1 MSVSKAVEIS
11 GRTAV
16 SVTEAEWDATYNSPE
31 ARKLSG
37 SLSGGRK
44 YTNMYIRYLREFWRE
59 ITAQADDAQE
69 YLCTVCT
76 ECGEGFGKETPVI
89 SDISIHDGSI
99 REIKWRRYNHRN
111 KQMYTLWRWIEWC
124 DVSAESMNEPRSR
137 WTKGGL
143 AEEARTAIDVA
154 EVLVQERQEFRPT
167 STAVEKNNVLWSKV
181 PRGKKR
187 Y

>member
-1 MSVSKAVEIS
+1 MAVEIS
-11 GRTAV
+11 WWSAV

-76 ECGEGFGKETPVI
+76 EYEEGFGKETSVI
-89 SDISIHDGSI
+89 SDISIHDGLM
-99 REIKWRRYNHRN
+99 REIKWRRYNRRN

-124 DVSAESMNEPRSR
+124 DMWALNELTDRRADGVKAGSR
-137 WTKGGL
+137 
-143 AEEARTAIDVA
+143 
-154 EVLVQERQEFRPT
+154 
-167 STAVEKNNVLWSKV
+167 
-181 PRGKKR
+181 KKR
-187 Y
+187 EWRTTWRKFWFNENKNSGPRRRQ